1 MENISKILTFILITG
16 FAALAGAMPMDRSTV
31 VPELVRDA
39 RVVKTS
45 ITDYRVADRVAVN
58 AANRIAS
65 DFYYLPKKDRRAARA
80 KAFCQWRASL
90 RIMDARLETLHGT
103 LVRMHVMMGDS
114 LAGGLGKVGERIDGL
129 VTEFSAELQ
138 QQERSSAAMEKIYQI
153 SPDAIGEAEA
163 QKINHAQDAIMQR
176 RNLLNKFRERRERI
190 ATISETIQQK
200 LEGIKAVIGAVEVR
214 MAELKTDAYV
224 VDILIEEDKA
234 SLLAEDVLGIA
245 PGEDAGKIF
254 GDGTSKPMDIIL
266 NQKTA
271 TGISQRE
278 LLRHRMGRN

>member
-16 FAALAGAMPMDRSTV
+16 FTTLAVAMPIDRSAIA
-31 VPELVRDA
+31 PLVHDA
-39 RVVKTS
+39 QVVKTT

-65 DFYYLPKKDRRAARA
+65 NFYDLPKKDRRAARA

-90 RIMDARLETLHGT
+90 RTMDARLETLHGT
-103 LVRMHVMMGDS
+103 LVRMHVVMGNG
-114 LAGGLGKVGERIDGL
+114 LAGGLGKMGERIDGL
-129 VTEFSAELQ
+129 VRAFSAELE
-138 QQERSSAAMEKIYQI
+138 QQERSSAAMEKIYRI

-176 RNLLNKFRERRERI
+176 RNLLKKFHERRERI
-190 ATISETIQQK
+190 ATINETIQQK

-234 SLLAEDVLGIA
+234 SLLMEDVLGIS
-245 PGEDAGKIF
+245 PGEDAGKIL
-254 GDGTSKPMDIIL
+254 GDGTSKSMDIIL

-271 TGISQRE
+271 TGMSQRE
-278 LLRHRMGRN
+278 LLRHRMGGN